1 MPDYFLGCLFCYAAA
16 LAVAILYAQGR
27 WTEAFML
34 LAAWS

>member
-1 MPDYFLGCLFCYAAA
+1 MPDYFLGCLMCYFAAY
-16 LAVAILYAQGR
+16 AVAILYAQGR